1 MKTNNLI
8 KHLDSFGRYVVK
20 QARTN
25 LSKGDK
31 NATSDLYNSIGFEI
45 SSDSKGFTIQFY
57 MDSYGK
63 FVDKGVSGTKKKRK
77 YKDYSGTVVPSPYK
91 YKSKQPP
98 TSIIEKWIKTRGLKG
113 RVDKKWKGAGNRGG
127 QFITDKAF
135 AFLIARSIKE
145 KGIKGISFFQRPLEL
160 GINRLSNDLLQGIKE
175 DITEV
180 LKDIN

>member
-8 KHLDSFGRYVVK
+8 KYLDSFGRYVVK

-63 FVDKGVSGTKKKRK
+63 FVDKGVSGTDKKRK
-77 YKDYSGTVVPSPYK
+77 YKDYSGKVVPSPYK

-113 RVDKKWKGAGNRGG
+113 RDEKTGRY
-127 QFITDKAF
+127 ITDKSL